1 MRIEGKD
8 YRTIWFEDN
17 VVKIID
23 QTKLPHQFIIKDLK
37 TIKDAIN
44 AIKIMEVRGAPLIGA
59 TAAYGLVLAIIENN
73 DQSFL
78 KKSADELISSRP
90 TAINLRWAV
99 DRMMNKLSGL
109 NSDKILEIALN
120 EAKDICEE
128 DIKFCE
134 NIGLNGLKIIEEIY
148 NKKKDTVNILTH
160 CNAGWLAT
168 INWGTATSPIYHAH
182 KKGIPV
188 HVWADETRPRNQGAN
203 LTSYELNEEGIK
215 NTIIADNTG
224 GILMQRGEV
233 DMCIVGT
240 DRTLANGDVCNKVG
254 TYLKALA
261 AHDNKI
267 PFYVALP
274 SSTID
279 WNIKDHKD
287 IPIDD
292 TKIWAQRL
300 SYVGE
305 LGYELYV
312 EVKDA
317 KKIYELIIEKGK
329 DHNLSNCGMHAMDIM
344 RMESGFLHWGHDIS
358 PEENQYQAGLS
369 FTISNKKNVD
379 FIGKSALEKIDKEKI
394 KTRFA
399 KFTLKDSKPGE
410 PLLLHDEPIYLE
422 DKIIGRSTS
431 GNYSFN
437 FKKNLTFGYINNDFS
452 NEELQNKNLF
462 IEVEKKKYPIEIS
475 NKPLKQTNFKNN

>member
-1 MRIEGKD
+1 MKIEGKE
-8 YRTIWFEDN
+8 YRTIWFENN

-23 QTKLPHQFIIKDLK
+23 QTKLPHKFIIKDLK
-37 TIKDAIN
+37 TVKDAIN

-59 TAAYGLVLAIIENN
+59 TAAYGLVLSIIENN

-78 KKSADELISSRP
+78 KKAAEDLINSRP
-90 TAINLRWAV
+90 TAINLKWAV
-99 DRMMNKLSGL
+99 DRMLNKLSGV
-109 NSDKILEIALN
+109 NSDKILEIALK
-120 EAKDICEE
+120 ESKEICEE
-128 DIKFCE
+128 DINFCK

-203 LTSYELNEEGIK
+203 LTSYELNEEQVP

-240 DRTLANGDVCNKVG
+240 DRTLANGDVCNKIG

-261 AHDNKI
+261 AKDNNV

-279 WNIKDHKD
+279 WNIKNYKE
-287 IPIDD
+287 IPIEE
-292 TKIWAQRL
+292 RNSEEL
-300 SYVGE
+300 SHIEGLDENGNV
-305 LGYELYV
+305 
-312 EVKDA
+312 
-317 KKIYELIIEKGK
+317 KKIQIYPKKSKSMNLAFDVTPAKYVTGLITEKGVCEA
-329 DHNLSNCGMHAMDIM
+329 SE
-344 RMESGFLHWGHDIS
+344 R
-358 PEENQYQAGLS
+358 GL
-369 FTISNKKNVD
+369 
-379 FIGKSALEKIDKEKI
+379 
-394 KTRFA
+394 
-399 KFTLKDSKPGE
+399 
-410 PLLLHDEPIYLE
+410 
-422 DKIIGRSTS
+422 
-431 GNYSFN
+431 
-437 FKKNLTFGYINNDFS
+437 
-452 NEELQNKNLF
+452 KNLF
-462 IEVEKKKYPIEIS
+462 K
-475 NKPLKQTNFKNN
+475 